1 MNNEKLIKENILLKE
16 ELEKTK
22 NELIESKEHLKKY
35 TSLKQQIKTKFIEE
49 LVNDA
54 LNSFKGID
62 ILKLVDTYNKQIDNF
77 VKNNKC
83 EEIEKFIEDL
93 VWDALNNLA
102 FEKECERQ
110 DAYEKALYKEK
121 QN

>member
-1 MNNEKLIKENILLKE
+1 MNNEELIKENILLKK

-22 NELIESKEHLKKY
+22 NELIETKEHLKKY
-35 TSLKQQIKTKFIEE
+35 TSLKQQIKKKFIEE

-54 LNSFKGID
+54 LNSFKSID

-110 DAYEKALYKEK
+110 DAYEKVLYK
-121 QN
+121 

>member
-1 MNNEKLIKENILLKE
+1 MNNEELIKED
-16 ELEKTK
+16 
-22 NELIESKEHLKKY
+22 
-35 TSLKQQIKTKFIEE
+35 TSLKEQIKTKFTEK

-54 LNSFKGID
+54 LNSFKDID
-62 ILKLVDTYNKQIDNF
+62 ILKLVDTYNKKIDDF

-110 DAYEKALYKEK
+110 DAYEKALYTPLK
-121 QN
+121 N

>member
-1 MNNEKLIKENILLKE
+1 MNNEELIKENILLNE

-22 NELIESKEHLKKY
+22 KY
-35 TSLKQQIKTKFIEE
+35 NSLKQQIKTKFTEE

-62 ILKLVDTYNKQIDNF
+62 IFKLVDTYNRQIDNF

-121 QN
+121 

>member
-1 MNNEKLIKENILLKE
+1 MNNEELIKENILLNE

-22 NELIESKEHLKKY
+22 NELIETKEHLKKY
-35 TSLKQQIKTKFIEE
+35 NLLKQQIKTKFTEE
-49 LVNDA
+49 LVNDT
-54 LNSFKGID
+54 LNSFKSID

-83 EEIEKFIEDL
+83 EEIEEFIEDL

-110 DAYEKALYKEK
+110 DAYEKVLYKEK
-121 QN
+121 